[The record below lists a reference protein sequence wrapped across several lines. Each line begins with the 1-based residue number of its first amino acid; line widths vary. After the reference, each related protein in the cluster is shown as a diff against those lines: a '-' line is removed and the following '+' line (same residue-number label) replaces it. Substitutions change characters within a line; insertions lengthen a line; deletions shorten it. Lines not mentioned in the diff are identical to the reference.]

1 MYNDKSR
8 HICCKHSTIK
18 HLLLKEIIFIDHVNS
33 KENIEDPLPK
43 GLSRELMFN
52 SSRGMGLKPLKDE
65 RV

>member
-1 MYNDKSR
+1 LN
-8 HICCKHSTIK
+8 
-18 HLLLKEIIFIDHVNS
+18 EIIFIDHVNS

-65 RV
+65 SVMMVTIPS